1 MTTRRWKWVTGLAVL
16 AGVFVLTMAV
26 GIAVGSVPVPLSN
39 IVSIVGYKTAALVGA
54 SGELPAELAAVAPIV
69 WDLRLPRVLM
79 AVLVGSG
86 LAVAGAAFQALFRN
100 PMADPFIIGV
110 APGGS
115 LGAAVGI
122 FLAVGGAG
130 IGAAN
135 GLSGQTGH
143 GLRLG
148 LVPVF
153 AFLGAMLAIALV
165 YVLAR
170 AWSRG
175 STTSLLLAGIAVG
188 AVMSAFVDFLI
199 TVARP
204 EVQRSILAWLAGGLN
219 GRSWQQVGVAFPYIA
234 TGIVVLL
241 AAARGLNALSQGEET
256 AVHLGVSV
264 AQMRLLIVAVGSLV
278 TAACVAVTGII
289 GFVGLVMPHL
299 TRLLVGTDYRRLL
312 PATALLGATFVM
324 LADTVGR
331 TAFAPLEIRVSIIT
345 ALVGGPFFLFLLVR
359 QRRRAGA

>member
-1 MTTRRWKWVTGLAVL
+1 MGGLTALV
-16 AGVFVLTMAV
+16 GVFVLTVAV
-26 GIAVGSVPVPLSN
+26 GIAVGSVPVPPGD
-39 IVSIVGYKTAALVGA
+39 IIGVVGYRAAELVGLG
-54 SGELPAELAAVAPIV
+54 GEMPGALAAVAPIV

-115 LGAAVGI
+115 LGAAIGI
-122 FLAVGGAG
+122 FVVTGAAG
-130 IGAAN
+130 IGAGGAA
-135 GLSGQTGH
+135 GRAAGAAGSAGGALQ
-143 GLRLG
+143 LG

-153 AFLGAMLAIALV
+153 AFAGAMVAIVLV
-165 YVLAR
+165 YVLAQ

-188 AVMSAFVDFLI
+188 AVMSALVDFLI

-234 TGIVVLL
+234 AGVIVLL
-241 AAARGLNALSQGEET
+241 AAARGLNAISQGEET

-264 AQMRLLIVAVGSLV
+264 TRLRLLIVAVGSLV

-299 TRLLVGTDYRRLL
+299 TRLLVGTDHRRLL
-312 PATALLGATFVM
+312 PAAALLGATFVV

-331 TAFAPLEIRVSIIT
+331 AALAPLEIRVSIIT

-359 QRRRAGA
+359 HRRGVRA